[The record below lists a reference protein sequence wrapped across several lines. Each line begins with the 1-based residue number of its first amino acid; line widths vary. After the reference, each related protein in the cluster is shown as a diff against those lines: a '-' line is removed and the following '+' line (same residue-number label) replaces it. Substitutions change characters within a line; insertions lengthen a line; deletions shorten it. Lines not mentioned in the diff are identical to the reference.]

1 MVWDHQKKIIFI
13 HIPKTGGTSIENYM
27 NILNYNNPILKHG
40 YGTFKNIS
48 FQHFTYSDYNEF
60 LGIHI
65 FKNYFKFS
73 VIRNPYTRIISE
85 YFWVPDKLK
94 IGYKSNKSFD
104 YFLEN
109 VTKII
114 NSNKLDQKYYDHFI
128 PQYKFICDENGSK
141 FVNKIFKFEDF
152 NSIIKF
158 LKSKNYKFNEKYILN
173 KGRNKQQLN
182 LNNKQK
188 NIIYKIYKK
197 DFKFFNYKK

>member
-114 NSNKLDQKYYDHFI
+114 NSNN
-128 PQYKFICDENGSK
+128 CTN
-141 FVNKIFKFEDF
+141 
-152 NSIIKF
+152 
-158 LKSKNYKFNEKYILN
+158 LKNQI
-173 KGRNKQQLN
+173 
-182 LNNKQK
+182 
-188 NIIYKIYKK
+188 
-197 DFKFFNYKK
+197 D